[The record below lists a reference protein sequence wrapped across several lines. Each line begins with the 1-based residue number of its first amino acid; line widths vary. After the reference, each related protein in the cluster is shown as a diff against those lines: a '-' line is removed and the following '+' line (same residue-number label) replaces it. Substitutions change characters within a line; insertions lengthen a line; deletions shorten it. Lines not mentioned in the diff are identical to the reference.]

1 MHWHAARK
9 RREGG
14 RRSTRPRW
22 CRARV
27 ETDDG
32 VYVGSV
38 RLAGSAGTLR
48 DLIDDERTH
57 LALWDVAEERSGARE
72 DHLAIHKVAIRC
84 VVLLGNLRER
94 GAAGAEA

>member
-9 RREGG
+9 RREGS

-22 CRARV
+22 CRVRV

-32 VYVGSV
+32 AYVGSL
-38 RLAGSAGTLR
+38 RLTGPTGTLR
-48 DLIDDERTH
+48 GLIDDERTY
-57 LALWDVAEERSGARE
+57 LALWDTTEERTGASE

-84 VVLLGNLRER
+84 VVLLGNAREHL
-94 GAAGAEA
+94 AAGAEA